1 MRKFLNLSPFVL
13 LLLLLTVIF
22 ASCNDSGVSAETND
36 SDPNKSDS
44 AHVHEWSE
52 WIETFTCTEDG
63 VRERSCACGAI

>member
-36 SDPNKSDS
+36 PDPNKSDS